1 MTTFAV
7 ENHRNVAL
15 VGHGAT
21 GKTTLADLIL
31 HKTGIASRAGSVDDG
46 SSLLDIDDDEKERK
60 SSLSSAV
67 VHCEHQGKRI
77 TLIDAP
83 GYPDFIGQAIGALQA
98 VETAVIV
105 INAHAGIEVNTRRMF
120 GLAGNAGVGRMIL
133 INKCDTDNVDFSQL
147 VDDIQEMFGATC
159 VPLNVPVGI
168 SESFSGIVS
177 TLSVPDSVPDGVQAD
192 PADFNATL
200 MDAIVEADE
209 ALMERFLEGEDLS
222 PNEVSAAVSKAIA
235 AGTLIPILCCSSRND
250 VGVSEFIDALATFAL
265 SPTEVI
271 RTAKNAA
278 GEEIELEP
286 DASGPAVAQVFKT
299 RIDPFV
305 AKMSYLRVYSGTLK
319 KDAQVHNVRTD
330 KPLKIGQ
337 LFVIQGGKQEPVD
350 QAGPGDI
357 VAVIKVED
365 LATGDTISGGS
376 DALQLP
382 PIPFPVPMV
391 GLAVEPKSA
400 ADQQKISGAL
410 QKIVDEDATFRLTR
424 DPQTKE
430 MVMHGMSEL
439 HLKIVQ
445 QRLHNRDKV
454 DVNTHQ
460 PKIPY
465 RETVSGESEG
475 HYRHKKQSGGSGQ
488 FAEVHFKI
496 SALPHDID
504 PDEYFTKQRFVS
516 MRTFHYDPE
525 LNSCFVDRITGG
537 SVPNNFI
544 PAIEKG
550 IRERME
556 RGVIAGYQV
565 QDVVCELFF
574 GKDHPVDSNETAFKM
589 AASMCF
595 REVFK
600 DAKPSLLEPIVN
612 MEITVPGEKLGDI
625 SSDLTSRRGR
635 MEGMDGAPG
644 GYQVLKAKAPL
655 AEVMTYARSLSSLT
669 GGQGSFTME
678 LSHYENVPPNEQAKI
693 VAAAAKA
700 KEEASS

>member
-60 SSLSSAV
+60 SSLSSAA

-83 GYPDFIGQAIGALQA
+83 GYPDFIGQAIGALRA

-133 INKCDTDNVDFSQL
+133 INKCDTDNVDYSQL
-147 VDDIQEMFGATC
+147 IDDIQEMFGATC

-168 SESFSGIVS
+168 SESFSGVVS
-177 TLSVPDSVPDGVQAD
+177 TLSAAESVPDGAQAD

-209 ALMERFLEGEDLS
+209 ALMERFLEGEELS
-222 PNEVSAAVSKAIA
+222 ADEVSAGVSKAIA
-235 AGTLIPILCCSSRND
+235 AGTLIPILCSSSRND
-250 VGVSEFIDALATFAL
+250 VGVSEFMDALATFAL
-265 SPTEVI
+265 SPTEVS

-278 GEEIELEP
+278 GEEVTLEP
-286 DASGPAVAQVFKT
+286 EAGGPAVAQVFKT

-305 AKMSYLRVYSGTLK
+305 AKMSYLRVFSGTLK

-337 LFVIQGGKQEPVD
+337 LFDVQGGKQEPVD

-382 PIPFPVPMV
+382 PIPFPMPMV

-400 ADQQKISGAL
+400 AG
-410 QKIVDEDATFRLTR
+410 
-424 DPQTKE
+424 
-430 MVMHGMSEL
+430 
-439 HLKIVQ
+439 
-445 QRLHNRDKV
+445 
-454 DVNTHQ
+454 
-460 PKIPY
+460 
-465 RETVSGESEG
+465 
-475 HYRHKKQSGGSGQ
+475 
-488 FAEVHFKI
+488 
-496 SALPHDID
+496 
-504 PDEYFTKQRFVS
+504 
-516 MRTFHYDPE
+516 
-525 LNSCFVDRITGG
+525 
-537 SVPNNFI
+537 
-544 PAIEKG
+544 
-550 IRERME
+550 
-556 RGVIAGYQV
+556 
-565 QDVVCELFF
+565 
-574 GKDHPVDSNETAFKM
+574 
-589 AASMCF
+589 
-595 REVFK
+595 
-600 DAKPSLLEPIVN
+600 
-612 MEITVPGEKLGDI
+612 
-625 SSDLTSRRGR
+625 
-635 MEGMDGAPG
+635 
-644 GYQVLKAKAPL
+644 
-655 AEVMTYARSLSSLT
+655 
-669 GGQGSFTME
+669 
-678 LSHYENVPPNEQAKI
+678 
-693 VAAAAKA
+693 
-700 KEEASS
+700 